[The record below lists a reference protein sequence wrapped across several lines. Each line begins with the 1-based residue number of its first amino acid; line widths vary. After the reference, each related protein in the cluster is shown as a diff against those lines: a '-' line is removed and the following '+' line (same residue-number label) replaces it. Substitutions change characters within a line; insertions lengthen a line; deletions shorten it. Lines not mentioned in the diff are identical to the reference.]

1 MISDMR
7 GWLADGWRVVLV
19 TEGHGPAQRLT
30 EVLRG
35 EGLGARMAELTGP
48 PEPSVPY
55 VATGMLEHGFTW
67 PSVKTAVLTENDLAG
82 QPGSRTSTKDMRR
95 MPSRRRGGVDPLQL
109 TPGDYVVHE
118 QHGVGRY
125 VEMTSRTA
133 AGATREYLVIEYAP
147 SKRGQ
152 PPDRLYVPTDQLD
165 EVTKYSG
172 GEAPSLHRLGGADWA
187 KAKGRARKAVR
198 QIAAELIRLYSA
210 RVASPGHAFGADTP
224 WQRELE
230 DAFPY
235 VETGDQL
242 AAIDE
247 VKSDMERPIPMDR
260 LICGDVGYGKT
271 EIAVRAAFKAV
282 QDGLQVAVLVPTTL
296 LVQQH
301 FSTFSERYGPFPVR
315 VRALSRFQSAAE
327 TEQTL
332 RELADGEIDVVIGTH
347 KLLSPEVRFKRLG
360 LIIIDEEQ
368 RFGVEHKEYLKR
380 LRTEVDVLSM
390 SATPI
395 PRTLEMGVAGIRQMS
410 TILTP
415 PEERHPVLTFVG
427 PYDERQIAAAVRREL
442 LRDGQVFF
450 VHNRVASIG
459 KVAAR
464 VSELVPEARVAV
476 AHGQMNEHQLES
488 IMVDFWDGK
497 FDVLVAT
504 TIVESG
510 LDIPNANT
518 LIVDRA
524 DTYGLSQ
531 LHQLRG
537 RVGRGRERAYA
548 YFLYPPERTLTET
561 AHERL
566 ATVAQHTEIGA
577 GMYVALKDLEIRGA
591 GNLLGGEQSG
601 HIAGV
606 GFDLYVRMI
615 GEAVNELK
623 GDGPADRPEVRV
635 ELPINAHIP
644 HDYLPGERLRLEAY
658 TQIAAIDN
666 DAGAAAV
673 RDELTDRYG
682 QPPEPV
688 LNLLE
693 VARLR
698 ARARRAGLTDIT
710 LQGNHVRFAPVELP
724 ESKQVRVQRLYPRTL
739 LKPAVRTMLVPA
751 PKAVPGS
758 SSAGASRSRTPVSGS
773 ATAIGGQPLR
783 DRDMLAWCAEL
794 IEAVFGEQAP
804 PAGTK
809 A

>member
-1 MISDMR
+1 MR
-7 GWLADGWRVVLV
+7 GWLADGWQVVLV

-55 VATGMLEHGFTW
+55 VATGLLEHGFTW
-67 PSVKTAVLTENDLAG
+67 PSVKLAVLTENDLAG

-109 TPGDYVVHE
+109 TAGDYVVHE
-118 QHGVGRY
+118 QHGVGRF

-210 RVASPGHAFGADTP
+210 RVASPGHAFGPDTP

-247 VKSDMERPIPMDR
+247 VKGDMERPIPMDR

-301 FSTFSERYGPFPVR
+301 FSTFSERYGPFPVK

-327 TEQTL
+327 TNQTL

-380 LRTEVDVLSM
+380 MRTEVDVLSM

-524 DTYGLSQ
+524 DAYGLSQ

-548 YFLYPPERTLTET
+548 YFLYPPERTLSET

-601 HIAGV
+601 QIAGV

-635 ELPINAHIP
+635 ELPVNAHIP
-644 HDYLPGERLRLEAY
+644 HDYLPGEKLRLEAY
-658 TQIAAIDN
+658 TRIAAIDDD
-666 DAGAAAV
+666 DAGVTAV

-739 LKPAVRTMLVPA
+739 LKPAVRTMLVPV

-758 SSAGASRSRTPVSGS
+758 SSAGASRGRTPASGTV
-773 ATAIGGQPLR
+773 TAIGGQPLR

-794 IEAVFGEQAP
+794 IEAVFVEQAP
-804 PAGTK
+804 PARTK